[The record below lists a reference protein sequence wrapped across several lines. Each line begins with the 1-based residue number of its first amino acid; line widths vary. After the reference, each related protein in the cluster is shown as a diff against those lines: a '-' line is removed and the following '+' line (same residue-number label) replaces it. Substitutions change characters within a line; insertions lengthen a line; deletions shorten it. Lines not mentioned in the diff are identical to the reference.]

1 MKRFHLGCKRCGKET
16 FLGFGLPHHWK
27 KEHGITLTRNDKK
40 VLWKYRIKFALL
52 PLWVL
57 TKVIQYALIF
67 VCVPFHLLYE
77 ILVGLR

>member
-1 MKRFHLGCKRCGKET
+1 MKRFHFGCKHCEKET
-16 FLGFGLPHHWK
+16 FLGFGLPRHLK

-40 VLWKYRIKFALL
+40 VLWKYRIKFALI
-52 PLWVL
+52 PLWLLV
-57 TKVIQYALIF
+57 KVIQYALIF